1 MLSLANNKRR
11 AVSKTKQNPPGD
23 WTSLC
28 GLGRPQG
35 HLGPADQLLR
45 KDDLFCLGN
54 GDESKQYSFYIVNNA
69 RPVKGER
76 VSFLVHVFIS

>member
-1 MLSLANNKRR
+1 MCEESGYLEA
-11 AVSKTKQNPPGD
+11 AI
-23 WTSLC
+23 
-28 GLGRPQG
+28 
-35 HLGPADQLLR
+35 LR
-45 KDDLFCLGN
+45 ETMWKDSLFCLGN